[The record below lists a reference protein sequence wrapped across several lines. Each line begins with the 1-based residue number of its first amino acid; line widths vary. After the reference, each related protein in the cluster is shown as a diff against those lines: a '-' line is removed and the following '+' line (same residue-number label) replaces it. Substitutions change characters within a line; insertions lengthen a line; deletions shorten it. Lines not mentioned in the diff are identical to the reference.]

1 MVRFAVQHLQKQSF
15 SRLLGGVCDPSQ
27 AQGHVFAAFFVRQ
40 VGAAASAENDE
51 RGNRILLRQSQIRVN
66 FAFNARMLPQI
77 VQSLADVLVR
87 RNPQAQVQ
95 GAFPERSAEYFD
107 GLVADVFR
115 ALQQDFIGNTP
126 AFEAL
131 PRKRLFKRLF

>member
-1 MVRFAVQHLQKQSF
+1 M
-15 SRLLGGVCDPSQ
+15 
-27 AQGHVFAAFFVRQ
+27 
-40 VGAAASAENDE
+40 
-51 RGNRILLRQSQIRVN
+51 N

-77 VQSLADVLVR
+77 VQSLADVLVPLVR